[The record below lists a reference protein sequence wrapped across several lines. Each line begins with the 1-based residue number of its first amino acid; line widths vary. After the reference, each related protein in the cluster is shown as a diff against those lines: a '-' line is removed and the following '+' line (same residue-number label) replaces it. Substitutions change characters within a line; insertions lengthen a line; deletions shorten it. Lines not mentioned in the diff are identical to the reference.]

1 MAVECIKLVLQDV
14 WKSVTESW
22 EMLLDACRL
31 HVSILEDKIY
41 EVPADETRAP
51 DLWTNSS
58 MWLKLER
65 LISIHSAVVKET
77 QSHLRELTGELV
89 VEDDWLGTGTSDME
103 RLSSMVQE
111 ELVKPTA
118 SLADLMYKSVEIRDS
133 RHSLQLNTSMWRLSW
148 ITFIFLPLTFLV
160 GFFGMN
166 VDTFKQ
172 DPNIR
177 WYFIAAVPMMAL
189 VLILWYAVKHYLAT
203 DRQTPYQRGI
213 YEHLFQDLAAKYPRL
228 WSDSGPRNVVRLDSA
243 IDRMKWRLVLY
254 WNSPGKTINAG
265 SIGEDAQYDDDL
277 GAWSRCK
284 RNLTRRWTSQIQGNS
299 KSDIRIPSA
308 IDSLEDGVGSGAP
321 IVTTGA
327 VEGTELLPIPTSPEN
342 VQRNLKIH
350 SAILKAGTI
359 LKSQRRAGE
368 SSTPGSLVERP
379 SSKDSSSGKRNSGVM
394 VEEERTSW
402 LKDLGERSHDSYWKP
417 NGKRASTAPTP
428 VPGLERANSER
439 GKNNRG

>member
-14 WKSVTESW
+14 WKSVAESW
-22 EMLLDACRL
+22 EVLLDVCRL

-51 DLWTNSS
+51 ELWTNSS

-89 VEDDWLGTGTSDME
+89 VEDDWLETGTSDME
-103 RLSSMVQE
+103 RLSNMVQE

-189 VLILWYAVKHYLAT
+189 VLILWYAIKHYLAT

-213 YEHLFQDLAAKYPRL
+213 YEHLFHDLAEKYPRL
-228 WSDSGPRNVVRLDSA
+228 WSVSGPRNLVRPESA

-254 WNSPGKTINAG
+254 WNSPGKTIKAG
-265 SIGEDAQYDDDL
+265 PIGEDAQYDDDL

-284 RNLTRRWTSQIQGNS
+284 RNLTRRWTSQIQDNP
-299 KSDIRIPSA
+299 KRDIRIPSA

-327 VEGTELLPIPTSPEN
+327 VEATELLPIPISPEN
-342 VQRNLKIH
+342 VQRNPKIH

-368 SSTPGSLVERP
+368 SSGPGSLVERP
-379 SSKDSSSGKRNSGVM
+379 SSKDSSGGKRNSSVM

-402 LKDLGERSHDSYWKP
+402 LKDLGERSHGSYWKP
-417 NGKRASTAPTP
+417 NGKRASTASAP
-428 VPGLERANSER
+428 VPEAGTGVGEE
-439 GKNNRG
+439 

>member
-14 WKSVTESW
+14 WKSVAESW
-22 EMLLDACRL
+22 EVLLDVCRL

-51 DLWTNSS
+51 ELWTNSS

-89 VEDDWLGTGTSDME
+89 VEDDWLETGTSDME
-103 RLSSMVQE
+103 RLSNMVQE

-189 VLILWYAVKHYLAT
+189 VLILWYAIKHYLAT

-213 YEHLFQDLAAKYPRL
+213 YEHLFHDLAEKYPRL
-228 WSDSGPRNVVRLDSA
+228 WSVSGPRNLVRPESA

-254 WNSPGKTINAG
+254 WNSPGKTIKAG
-265 SIGEDAQYDDDL
+265 PIGEDAQYDDDL

-284 RNLTRRWTSQIQGNS
+284 RNLTRRWTSQIQDNP
-299 KSDIRIPSA
+299 KRDIRIPSA

-327 VEGTELLPIPTSPEN
+327 VEATELLPIPTSPEN
-342 VQRNLKIH
+342 VQRNPNIH

-368 SSTPGSLVERP
+368 SSGPGSLVERP
-379 SSKDSSSGKRNSGVM
+379 SSKDSSGGKRNSSVM

-402 LKDLGERSHDSYWKP
+402 LKDLGERSHGSYWKP
-417 NGKRASTAPTP
+417 NGKRASTASAP
-428 VPGLERANSER
+428 VPEAGTGVGEE
-439 GKNNRG
+439 

>member
-1 MAVECIKLVLQDV
+1 MAVECIKLILQDV
-14 WKSVTESW
+14 WKSVAESW
-22 EMLLDACRL
+22 EVLLDVCRL

-41 EVPADETRAP
+41 EEPADETRAP
-51 DLWTNSS
+51 ELWTNSS

-65 LISIHSAVVKET
+65 IISIHSSVVKET

-89 VEDDWLGTGTSDME
+89 VEDDWLETGTGDME
-103 RLSSMVQE
+103 RLSNMVQE

-172 DPNIR
+172 DPNIK

-189 VLILWYAVKHYLAT
+189 VLILWYAIKHYLSN
-203 DRQTPYQRGI
+203 DRQTPYQRGM
-213 YEHLFQDLAAKYPRL
+213 YEHFFHDLAEKFPRL
-228 WSDSGPRNVVRLDSA
+228 WSVSGPRNLVRPESA
-243 IDRMKWRLVLY
+243 IDRLKWRLVLY
-254 WNSPGKTINAG
+254 WNSPGKTIKAG
-265 SIGEDAQYDDDL
+265 SVGQDAQYDDDL

-284 RNLTRRWTSQIQGNS
+284 RILTRRWTSQIQNNPAS
-299 KSDIRIPSA
+299 NIRIPSA
-308 IDSLEDGVGSGAP
+308 INSLEDGVGSGAP
-321 IVTTGA
+321 ALTTGA
-327 VEGTELLPIPTSPEN
+327 GEASELLPIPTSSVN
-342 VQRNLKIH
+342 LQRNPQIH

-359 LKSQRRAGE
+359 LKSQSRTSE
-368 SSTPGSLVERP
+368 SSRPGSPAERL
-379 SSKDSSSGKRNSGVM
+379 SSKDSSGGKRNSGVM

-402 LKDLGERSHDSYWKP
+402 LKELGERSHGSYWKP
-417 NGKRASTAPTP
+417 NANGKRASSIASAP
-428 VPGLERANSER
+428 VPEAGA
-439 GKNNRG
+439 GADKQ

>member
-14 WKSVTESW
+14 WKSVAESW
-22 EMLLDACRL
+22 EVLLDVCRL

-65 LISIHSAVVKET
+65 LISIHSAVVKQT
-77 QSHLRELTGELV
+77 QSHLRELTGELD
-89 VEDDWLGTGTSDME
+89 VEDDWLETGTSDME

-133 RHSLQLNTSMWRLSW
+133 RHSLQLNMSMWRLSW

-177 WYFIAAVPMMAL
+177 WYFIVAVPMMAL
-189 VLILWYAVKHYLAT
+189 VLILWYAIKHYLAT

-213 YEHLFQDLAAKYPRL
+213 YEHLFHDLAEKYPRL
-228 WSDSGPRNVVRLDSA
+228 WSVSGPRSLVRPESA

-254 WNSPGKTINAG
+254 WNSPGKTIKAG
-265 SIGEDAQYDDDL
+265 PIGEDAQYDDDL
-277 GAWSRCK
+277 GTWSRCK
-284 RNLTRRWTSQIQGNS
+284 RNLTRRWTSQIQGNP

-308 IDSLEDGVGSGAP
+308 SDSLEDGVGSGAP
-321 IVTTGA
+321 IVNTGA
-327 VEGTELLPIPTSPEN
+327 VEATELLPIPTSPEN
-342 VQRNLKIH
+342 MQKNPKIH
-350 SAILKAGTI
+350 SAILKAGTV

-368 SSTPGSLVERP
+368 SSRLGSLVERP
-379 SSKDSSSGKRNSGVM
+379 SSKDSSGGKRNSGVM

-402 LKDLGERSHDSYWKP
+402 LKDLGERSHGSYRQP
-417 NGKRASTAPTP
+417 NGKRASTASAP
-428 VPGLERANSER
+428 VPEAGTGAGEQ
-439 GKNNRG
+439 